1 MHPYIFK
8 FTKLASYMQLSY
20 HPSSNLYN
28 TQLSLIDNKHVVVR
42 CIVGLLW
49 IRDVMFYNKNIQLSL
64 IDNKHIIVRYLD
76 KLQYVRYLNT

>member
-1 MHPYIFK
+1 
-8 FTKLASYMQLSY
+8 MQLSY

-49 IRDVMFYNKNIQLSL
+49 IRVLSSYHLDIFFKDQLSKNDDKHVL
-64 IDNKHIIVRYLD
+64 VNDLDELHYIID
-76 KLQYVRYLNT
+76 LNT